1 MDRQHNKNTKEYEGN
16 YIINKSKSILKIIW
30 FILILYIVKFKYN
43 ININININ
51 NKLKVCVCTLG
62 RNENLYIREFVTHYE
77 KYGVDKIFLYDNNKK
92 DGERF
97 EDVIDDYINK
107 NFVELLDWRGF
118 DQPIFHIMNDCYQK
132 NKDKYDWL
140 IFYEIDEFINLYN
153 YTNVKDFLSQKRFKN
168 CSAIHLNIINHS
180 DNDKLYYENKSLHE
194 RFPAIVPFEKS
205 QISAKSI
212 LRGNISNLQITWMH
226 YINENLPGCNGFGGP
241 SDLIHGNDFKYYVID
256 HYYSKSTEEF
266 IQKIVRGMLE
276 HALLIIFNTGLKNI

>member
-30 FILILYIVKFKYN
+30 FILILYIVKFKY
-43 ININININ
+43 NININ